1 MSTVNLSADIIDV
14 RDIIERVE
22 ELEDICCID
31 EETPSEN
38 VGDELEE
45 LETLKSILEDL
56 KGNGGDEK
64 WNGDWYPLTLIA
76 DSYFEE
82 TMDELLEDIGV
93 LTKDLPSYL
102 KVTVDYDALQ
112 MDYAS
117 TEIDGVTYWYR

>member
-82 TMDELLEDIGV
+82 AMDELLEDIGV